1 MVPYVLTTVLVKL
14 LQSADGGCH
23 VNKWPYSCEA
33 NFRIGP
39 EKCEPC
45 EPGRYGCNCSQ
56 ICTPGTFGLNC
67 YFTCNCSDEVCD
79 PKVGCTSINETSVF
93 TTARPY
99 ITDTPEA
106 TSKFHLF
113 SPNSTPTFGTPEDPL
128 SFLSTVIIIL
138 VTSLVLVVVIS
149 ISCICFIIKRTSK
162 TAFKEITGIKSGER
176 SSGSG
181 DENPDSHSYLTI
193 SDRSSRLYADV
204 HYEEAMDRKS
214 SPSESLNYKGSNSSS
229 ITESSKRSDDYLTP
243 TGKVVDEKL
252 SSGQLSGEDNVEHA
266 LVETCF

>member
-39 EKCEPC
+39 EKCEH
-45 EPGRYGCNCSQ
+45 
-56 ICTPGTFGLNC
+56 
-67 YFTCNCSDEVCD
+67 
-79 PKVGCTSINETSVF
+79 
-93 TTARPY
+93 
-99 ITDTPEA
+99 TPEA